1 MSGADKPG
9 PAPYKTVLV
18 TWLAIF
24 PLVTAVLAIGA
35 PLGLPELPLVL
46 QTFIL
51 TAIVVP
57 AAVLAVLPPLR
68 RLLDPWLT
76 S

>member
-24 PLVTAVLAIGA
+24 PLVTAVLAI
-35 PLGLPELPLVL
+35 
-46 QTFIL
+46 
-51 TAIVVP
+51 VVP
-57 AAVLAVLPPLR
+57 AAILAVLPPLR